1 MPRKKTTAEGQAKP
15 LIACP
20 VCRSKIAPD
29 GAALFEK
36 SAHMEYLEN
45 TNELLPKLEEK
56 FKELS
61 AQLGAKDKEIEVKDA
76 ELKKCTGEIDR
87 LRLVVRE
94 ANEREEKKNVGK
106 KETRGNA
113 GSAGASE
120 DEW

>member
-45 TNELLPKLEEK
+45 TYELLPKLEEK

-61 AQLGAKDKEIEVKDA
+61 ALLENTQRRLAEQDETVDRLVL
-76 ELKKCTGEIDR
+76 ELK
-87 LRLVVRE
+87 
-94 ANEREEKKNVGK
+94 NEREEKKNVGK
-106 KETRGNA
+106 KEARGNA